1 MVERRLRWFHS
12 ALVKKYPR
20 CSIRALY
27 CYSDAEADPSQ
38 MTALSTMWSLILAV
52 GAALT
57 AMPLVFLVVVLG
69 ASGVDRV
76 ENPIFSSPL
85 LQLDGAM
92 AAGICFLLGAVLATA
107 AARPLQRISQGKM
120 VALQGNCPLCGEEV
134 YSFITLEEGSR
145 HRHKADCHVCGQ
157 PLVFHAFVEAS
168 PSNPKHSWAYGR
180 IYVVARA
187 KDLEPHAESHP
198 PA

>member
-1 MVERRLRWFHS
+1 ARDAYYSGRPLVSDDIFDMVERRLRWFHS

-57 AMPLVFLVVVLG
+57 AMPLVFLVVVMG

-76 ENPIFSSPL
+76 ENPIFSSL
-85 LQLDGAM
+85 LWQVDGAM
-92 AAGICFLLGAVLATA
+92 AAGICFLLGAVLASA
-107 AARPLQRISQGKM
+107 AGFSMRCILLHPNHGPHRCLPCLPIPQHARCS
-120 VALQGNCPLCGEEV
+120 A
-134 YSFITLEEGSR
+134 
-145 HRHKADCHVCGQ
+145 
-157 PLVFHAFVEAS
+157 
-168 PSNPKHSWAYGR
+168 
-180 IYVVARA
+180 
-187 KDLEPHAESHP
+187 
-198 PA
+198 